1 MPYSD
6 FKLDDVVSQFKLTL
20 RDADLFSPLTP
31 IEPSDWLTQTLSFT
45 RTLGRRSDTEK
56 SRSEFMVAPILAEVE
71 RANPDRVA
79 VYSGKMMD
87 ADKSLGLNGE
97 CDFLLGRGAATSLDL
112 RCPIFSVV
120 EAKRQDLKLGVG
132 QCVAQMIGAQIFN
145 QNHREPLEDLF
156 GCVTT
161 GDLWQF
167 YKLSGSQLTCDTE
180 LYYLNQVD
188 RILGVFQSVLA
199 EVQPKDLTI

>member
-6 FKLDDVVSQFKLTL
+6 FKLEDVVHQFKLEL
-20 RDADLFSPLTP
+20 RDDHLFAPLTP
-31 IEPSDWLTQTLSFT
+31 VEPSDWLTQTLSFT
-45 RTLGRRSDTEK
+45 GAMGRRSDTEK
-56 SRSEFMVAPILAEVE
+56 SRSEFIVAPILAEVE
-71 RANPDRVA
+71 RSHPDRVA

-97 CDFLLGRGAATSLDL
+97 CDFLLGLGKPSSLDL

-132 QCVAQMIGAQIFN
+132 QCIAQMIGAQVFN
-145 QNHREPLEDLF
+145 KTHQDPLDVIF

-167 YKLSGSQLTCDTE
+167 YQLRGCELTCDTE

-188 RILGVFQSVLA
+188 RILGVFQAVLCA
-199 EVQPKDLTI
+199 VEKTH

>member
-6 FKLDDVVSQFKLTL
+6 FKLEVVVSQFNLKV
-20 RDADLFSPLTP
+20 RDADLFSPLIP

-97 CDFLLGRGAATSLDL
+97 CDFLLGRGTASSLDL
-112 RCPIFSVV
+112 RCPIFSIV

-145 QNHREPLEDLF
+145 QHHHEPLNNIF

-167 YKLSGSQLTCDTE
+167 YQLQGNELICDTE

-188 RILGVFQSVLA
+188 RILGVFQSVLC
-199 EVQPKDLTI
+199 TIESDP